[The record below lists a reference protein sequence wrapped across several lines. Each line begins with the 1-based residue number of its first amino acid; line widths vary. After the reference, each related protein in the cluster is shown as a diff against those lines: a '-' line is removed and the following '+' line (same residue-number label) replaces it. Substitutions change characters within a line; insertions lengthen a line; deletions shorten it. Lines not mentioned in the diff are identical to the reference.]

1 MEKAVSYPS
10 QSPLNLKLALL
21 VGATVLASQLLTS
34 CGTFYPKAK
43 EENQE
48 GTNDPIPTAINAWD
62 KLVSKSY
69 NSGANVW
76 LVKPRSATV
85 VVTPKAEIVSKT
97 AIMYRLAVPMT
108 ATLSDGTTKAFD
120 AAAEFKLKGKM
131 DLTFSTVGEFS
142 KEGDCR
148 YDLKRSLGRCALTS
162 SKKDNAWQV
171 DQPYTVALAL
181 RDAAETLAGESA
193 AAGESTAAQWRL
205 IAKVSDAS
213 GAEIASAETPLEA
226 LAGITSLEFAGS
238 LNAAILSYK
247 DYPDCTTVPASGFK
261 LATPTMQVA
270 EGQGEQPLKLG
281 DAAVH
286 GMCKTKAKGVTCTD
300 DGCTLELN

>member
-1 MEKAVSYPS
+1 MSLPS
-10 QSPLNLKLALL
+10 QSPRVLKSAPALVL
-21 VGATVLASQLLTS
+21 GATVLASQLLSS
-34 CGTFYPKAK
+34 CGAFYPKAK
-43 EENQE
+43 EENQG

-69 NSGANVW
+69 NSGGNLW
-76 LVKPRSATV
+76 LVRPRSATV
-85 VVTPKAEIVSKT
+85 VVTPKVEIVSKT
-97 AIMYRLAVPMT
+97 AIMYRLAIPMT
-108 ATLSDGTTKAFD
+108 ATLSDGTTKTFD
-120 AAAEFKLKGKM
+120 AAAEFKLKGKL

-171 DQPYTVALAL
+171 DQPYAVALAL
-181 RDAAETLAGESA
+181 RDASEVSEGEGA
-193 AAGESTAAQWRL
+193 TAQWRL
-205 IAKVSDAS
+205 LAKVSDAS
-213 GAEIASAETPLEA
+213 GAEIASAETPLDA
-226 LAGITSLEFAGS
+226 LAGITGLEFAGS

-247 DYPDCTTVPASGFK
+247 DYPDCSTVPASGFQ

-281 DAAVH
+281 EAAVH
-286 GMCKTKAKGVTCTD
+286 GMCKAKTQGVTCTD
-300 DGCTLELN
+300 QSCTFELN